1 MYEIEVADNQDDMT
15 VSVERVTDVV
25 RKALAAEQV
34 ASATISVAIVDS
46 TTMHELNR
54 QFLNHDYETDVL
66 SFLLDETEPET
77 AGGSEFTVPRGAGRS
92 IDGEIIVSAAYALE
106 ISAEYDWSPEHELT
120 LYIVHGLLHLCGY
133 DDMTAAELPVM
144 RAREC
149 DIFQLLELPRPV
161 RSSDDMGHVSVT
173 AVGESGGS
181 Q

>member
-25 RKALAAEQV
+25 RKTLTAEQV

-66 SFLLDETEPET
+66 SFLLDE
-77 AGGSEFTVPRGAGRS
+77 SEWHVDSESENTTPRGLGRA
-92 IDGEIIVSAAYALE
+92 IDGEVIVSAAYARDMA
-106 ISAEYDWSPEHELT
+106 AEYDWAPEDELT

-133 DDMTAAELPVM
+133 DDMAADELSVM

-149 DIFQLLELPRPV
+149 DIFRLLELPPPV
-161 RSSDDMGHVSVT
+161 RSSDDFGHVSAT
-173 AVGESGGS
+173 AASDSGGA

>member
-15 VSVERVTDVV
+15 VSVERVTDIV
-25 RKALAAEQV
+25 RKALTAEQV

-46 TTMHELNR
+46 STMHELNR

-66 SFLLDETEPET
+66 SFLLDESEPE
-77 AGGSEFTVPRGAGRS
+77 ADFESENSAPRGAGRS
-92 IDGEIIVSAAYALE
+92 IDGEIIVSAAYARE
-106 ISAEYDWSPEHELT
+106 MATEYDWAPEHELT

-133 DDMTAAELPVM
+133 DDMTADELPVM

-149 DIFQLLELPRPV
+149 DIFRLLELPPPV
-161 RSSDDMGHVSVT
+161 RSSDDMGHVSAT
-173 AVGESGGS
+173 AASESGGT